1 MSCSEASSSGH
12 AAVPALA
19 AFVLECDACDVR
31 QKPLPSPSAP
41 RSRRRRS
48 SAFSSRRR
56 GGAVRVNDHFDGE
69 RFHNRE
75 RGWQTE
81 GSFLKW
87 QATRE
92 PGEWPEHPEATYGP
106 TPPERVDGGRL
117 RITFINHSTTLI
129 QMDGVNILTD
139 PVWSER
145 VSPVSFVGPR
155 RHRPPGI
162 RFDDL
167 PPIDL
172 ILVSH
177 NHYDHMDVATLR
189 RLHERNAA
197 PIVTP
202 LGNAALLAASM
213 AFMARSISIGG
224 RRRNTRT
231 GSRPPSFRRGIFRR
245 ARSAT
250 AIAICGAGS
259 SSAASR
265 GTSTSRAIRDGA
277 ITSPRSG
284 AASRRSARRCCR
296 SGRTCRAGSCS
307 RRTSIRPR
315 PSMRTSPSARARA
328 WPSTSARS
336 RSETMAS
343 TIRCATCNAALAEN
357 GNPPFLVL
365 DQGEGRDLP

>member
-1 MSCSEASSSGH
+1 MRRTAKS
-12 AAVPALA
+12 AAITIGSALA
-19 AFVLECDACDVR
+19 AAAIEKFFFA
-31 QKPLPSPSAP
+31 AP
-41 RSRRRRS
+41 RW
-48 SAFSSRRR
+48 R
-56 GGAVRVNDHFDGE
+56 GEPSDHFDGE

-92 PGEWPEHPEATYGP
+92 PGAWPEHPEMTYGP
-106 TPPERVDGGRL
+106 PPPERVDGGRL
-117 RITFINHSTTLI
+117 RVTFINHSTTLI

-155 RHRPPGI
+155 RHRAPGI
-162 RFDDL
+162 RFEDL

-189 RLHERNAA
+189 RLHA

-202 LGNAALLAASM
+202 LGNAALL
-213 AFMARSISIGG
+213 
-224 RRRNTRT
+224 RRH
-231 GSRPPSFRRGIFRR
+231 GI
-245 ARSAT
+245 
-250 AIAICGAGS
+250 
-259 SSAASR
+259 
-265 GTSTSRAIRDGA
+265 DGA
-277 ITSPRSG
+277 IDLDWWETTKHANGIETTVVP
-284 AASRRSARRCCR
+284 ARHF
-296 SGRTCRAGSCS
+296 
-307 RRTSIRPR
+307 
-315 PSMRTSPSARARA
+315 SARALSDRNRNLWSGFVVSGKSGHVYFAGDTGWGDHFAEIGRRFAPIRA
-328 WPSTSARS
+328 ALLPIGSYMPRWFMQPAHIDPAQAVDAHFALGARTSVAVHFGTFALGDDGEYDPVRDLQH
-336 RSETMAS
+336 
-343 TIRCATCNAALAEN
+343 ALAEN